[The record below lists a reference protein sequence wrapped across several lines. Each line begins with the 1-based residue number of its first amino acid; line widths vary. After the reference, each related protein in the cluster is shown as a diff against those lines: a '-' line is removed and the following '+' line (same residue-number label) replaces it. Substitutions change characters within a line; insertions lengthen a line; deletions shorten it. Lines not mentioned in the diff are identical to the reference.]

1 MTLATIAPDVKS
13 HSSLSGDGLD
23 LIFRKARTFDAWQNR
38 SVQDDLLQQVYD
50 LSKMGPTSANMCPA
64 RFLFIV
70 SKQAKARLKPALA
83 AGNVIKTMAAPV
95 TVIIAQDLEFYEKLP
110 KLYPHV
116 DAKAWFVGKPEFIQ
130 ESAFRNSTLQGA
142 YFMMAA
148 RALGLD
154 CGPMSGFDNKKVD
167 EEFLNGTSW
176 HSNFLCNL
184 GFGDSATLHPRS
196 PRLDFK
202 EACRIL

>member
-1 MTLATIAPDVKS
+1 MTLETIAPDVKMNS
-13 HSSLSGDGLD
+13 PLSSDGLD

-38 SVQDDLLQQVYD
+38 SVPDDLLQRVYD
-50 LSKMGPTSANMCPA
+50 LTKMGPTSANMCPA

-83 AGNVIKTMAAPV
+83 VGNIDKTMAAPV
-95 TVIIAQDLEFYEKLP
+95 TVIIAHDLEFYDKLP
-110 KLYPHV
+110 KLFPHV

-130 ESAFRNSTLQGA
+130 ESAFRNGTLQAA
-142 YFMMAA
+142 YFMIAA

-167 EEFLNGTSW
+167 EAFLTGTTW
-176 HSNFLCNL
+176 RSNFLCNL
-184 GFGDSATLHPRS
+184 GYGEAATLHPRS